1 MKYTTNKNIRILF
14 TKNIRQQKSIANYV
28 IIFALTEMELIKI
41 NYQETR
47 GYLRRR
53 RTIYRG
59 RVVRINYTSMQFFS
73 VPWIQIGIELEG
85 SSLVSMALGF
95 SLYR

>member
-41 NYQETR
+41 NYRKLVDIYDVDELSTEA
-47 GYLRRR
+47 GPFELITLRC
-53 RTIYRG
+53 
-59 RVVRINYTSMQFFS
+59 N
-73 VPWIQIGIELEG
+73 
-85 SSLVSMALGF
+85 F
-95 SLYR
+95 SLSHGYKSE